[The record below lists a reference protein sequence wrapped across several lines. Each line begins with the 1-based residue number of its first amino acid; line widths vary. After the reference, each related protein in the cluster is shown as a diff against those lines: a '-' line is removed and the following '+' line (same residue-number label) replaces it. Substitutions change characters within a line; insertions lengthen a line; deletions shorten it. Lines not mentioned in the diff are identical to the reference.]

1 MARTKR
7 SASLD
12 SRNKRLDLS
21 LGDLH
26 VEQIRAGSYLIYR
39 RPPKGSAGN
48 WLARW
53 YDPETRKQRQVR
65 LGSADD
71 FTEADGIG
79 VFSYKQA
86 TEKADLWFRTRNR
99 FAMLAAEGEVVPE
112 GPYSVADAFKDYLHD
127 AKRRDMKGLLYTEQT
142 ANAQIL
148 PVLGSVAVAK
158 LTRRKI
164 EDWHL
169 AFSETPRKTT
179 GKPKGEM
186 DREDEPDDEGTSL
199 PQEKPTPSMSEEDK
213 RKRRNTANRVL
224 SILKAALNHA
234 LACNKVTEPAPW
246 RMVKPFKSVSSS
258 RVRYLTIAEQ
268 RRLVEACEPDF
279 RALVQAALFSGAR
292 YGELTRLRVQDFN
305 ARNGSLYIEFS
316 KSGKSR
322 HVFLTE
328 EAQAWF
334 NQIVAGRDSCELLL
348 TRAHVFRTK
357 RKQAIEEKAW
367 APYDQ
372 VYCMNQA
379 CEAAKLPPFTFHEL
393 RHTYASALVNHGVP
407 LAYVA
412 AQLGHSDTR
421 MVERYYGHL
430 SPNAQADSVRSLA
443 PSLGIGNPK
452 VQPLKMAGV

>member
-12 SRNKRLDLS
+12 SRNKRLELPP
-21 LGDLH
+21 GVLH
-26 VEQIRAGSYLIYR
+26 LEQIRAGSYLLYR
-39 RPPKGSAGN
+39 RPTNGSSGT
-48 WLARW
+48 WLVRW
-53 YDPETRKQRQVR
+53 YDPETRKQRQER
-65 LGSADD
+65 TGNADD
-71 FTEADGIG
+71 FAPADGLG

-86 TEKADLWFRTRNR
+86 AEKAELWFKTRNR
-99 FAMLAAEGEVVPE
+99 FAILAAEGEVVPE

-127 AKRRDMKGLLYTEQT
+127 AKRRGMKGLLYTEQT

-148 PVLGSVAVAK
+148 PVLGSVPVAK
-158 LTRRKI
+158 LTRRRI

-179 GKPKGEM
+179 GKPKAL
-186 DREDEPDDEGTSL
+186 DPEDCLEDGSAPKTEEP
-199 PQEKPTPSMSEEDK
+199 KPPMTEEETRK
-213 RKRRNTANRVL
+213 RKNTSNRVL

-234 LACNKVTEPAPW
+234 LACNKVIEPAPW
-246 RMVKPFKSVSSS
+246 RLVKPFKAVSSS
-258 RVRYLTIAEQ
+258 RVRYLAISEQ
-268 RRLVEACEPDF
+268 RKLVEACEPDF
-279 RALVQAALFSGAR
+279 RSLVQAALFSGAR

-322 HVFLTE
+322 HVYLTE
-328 EAQAWF
+328 EAQVWF
-334 NQIVAGRDSCELLL
+334 SQIIEGRDSCELLL
-348 TRAHVFRTK
+348 TRSNVVRTK
-357 RKQAIEEKAW
+357 RKKAIEEKAW
-367 APYDQ
+367 ARYDQ
-372 VYCMNQA
+372 VYCMNKA
-379 CEAAKLPPFTFHEL
+379 CEAANLPPFTFHEF

-443 PSLGIGNPK
+443 PKLGISEAPK
-452 VQPLKMAGV
+452 VQTLKIAGA

>member
-1 MARTKR
+1 M
-7 SASLD
+7 
-12 SRNKRLDLS
+12 
-21 LGDLH
+21 
-26 VEQIRAGSYLIYR
+26 
-39 RPPKGSAGN
+39 GN
-48 WLARW
+48 
-53 YDPETRKQRQVR
+53 
-65 LGSADD
+65 ADD
-71 FTEADGIG
+71 FAPADGIG
-79 VFSYKQA
+79 VLSYKQA
-86 TEKADLWFRTRNR
+86 ADRAELWFKTRDR
-99 FAMLAAEGEVVPE
+99 FAVLAAEGEVVPE

-127 AKRRDMKGLLYTEQT
+127 AKRRGMKGLLYTEQT

-148 PVLGSVAVAK
+148 PVLGAVPVAK

-179 GKPKGEM
+179 GKPKCEM
-186 DREDEPDDEGTSL
+186 DAEDEPEDGNTPKAEEKS
-199 PQEKPTPSMSEEDK
+199 KPTMTEEEK
-213 RKRRNTANRVL
+213 RKRKNTSNRVL

-234 LACNKVTEPAPW
+234 LACNKVGEPAPW
-246 RMVKPFKSVSSS
+246 RFVKPFKAVSSS

-268 RRLVEACEPDF
+268 RKLVEACEPDF
-279 RALVQAALFSGAR
+279 RILVQAALFSGAR

-305 ARNGSLYIEFS
+305 ARNGSLYVEFS

-322 HVFLTE
+322 HVYLTE

-334 NQIVAGRDSCELLL
+334 SQTVEGRDSCDLLL
-348 TRAHVFRTK
+348 TRTNVLRTK
-357 RKQAIEEKAW
+357 RKKAIEEKAW

-379 CEAAKLPPFTFHEL
+379 CEAAELPPFTFHEL

-412 AQLGHSDTR
+412 AQLGHTDTR

-452 VQPLKMAGV
+452 VQPLRAASAGG

>member
-12 SRNKRLDLS
+12 SRNKRLELTP
-21 LGDLH
+21 GDLH
-26 VEQIRAGSYLIYR
+26 LEQIRAGSYLLYR
-39 RPPKGSAGN
+39 RPTNGSAGN
-48 WLARW
+48 WLVRW
-53 YDPETRKQRQVR
+53 YDPDTRKQRQER
-65 LGSADD
+65 MGTADD
-71 FTEADGIG
+71 FAVADGIG
-79 VFSYKQA
+79 VLSYKQA
-86 TEKADLWFRTRNR
+86 TDKAELWFKTRNR
-99 FAMLAAEGEVVPE
+99 FAILAAEGEVVPV
-112 GPYSVADAFKDYLHD
+112 GPYSVADAFRDYLYD
-127 AKRRDMKGLLYTEQT
+127 AKRRGMKGLLITEQT
-142 ANAQIL
+142 ANAHII
-148 PVLGSVAVAK
+148 PVLGAVAVAK

-169 AFSETPRKTT
+169 ALSETPRKTT
-179 GKPKGEM
+179 GKPKDE
-186 DREDEPDDEGTSL
+186 DPEDEAEDGSAPKAEEA
-199 PQEKPTPSMSEEDK
+199 PRPPMSEEET
-213 RKRRNTANRVL
+213 RKRRNTSNRVL

-234 LACNKVTEPAPW
+234 LASNKVLEPAPW
-246 RMVKPFKSVSSS
+246 RFVKPFKNVSSS

-268 RRLVEACEPDF
+268 RKLVEASEPDF

-292 YGELTRLRVQDFN
+292 YGELTRLRVQDFS

-334 NQIVAGRDSCELLL
+334 SQIVEGRDSCELLL
-348 TRAHVFRTK
+348 TRGNVLRTK
-357 RKQAIEEKAW
+357 RKGLVEDKGW

-379 CEAAKLPPFTFHEL
+379 CEAAGLPPFTFHEL

-430 SPNAQADSVRSLA
+430 SPNAQADSVRTHA
-443 PSLGIGNPK
+443 PKLGIGATK
-452 VQPLKMAGV
+452 VQPLRFTGA